1 MAIGITFLV
10 VFIFLRKI
18 GATLI
23 ISTVIP
29 VSVLF
34 VVSLIYMKGEVKLNL
49 LGLISIGLIV
59 DNAIVV
65 VEKITQFRSKGLSR
79 VDSASLGANDV
90 AIPLLLST
98 LTTIIIFL
106 PAAFIDSG
114 DTFTNMLKAFQVPVI
129 SALISSY
136 IIALFFVPLGAL
148 IGKREKGNLLAE
160 EVDLEEEDEEAS
172 PIMIKF
178 YRFLLNNKM
187 IVGVVILSFMYILFK
202 RVSSIEEVDIDNP
215 RDPFNNFNLT
225 FNKEIPE
232 TERKSIVNEIE
243 NLLLKKK
250 KEIGYK
256 FALTEYMAKD
266 TSGQFTLYPFESDN
280 LDKALDDLKKEMK
293 KFANTFRKIP
303 GFKITAGYEDD
314 DLGGGPKKM
323 TVNLQGAKTLKLKA
337 IQDELMDEM
346 KNVKGVI

>member
-1 MAIGITFLV
+1 M
-10 VFIFLRKI
+10 
-18 GATLI
+18 
-23 ISTVIP
+23 
-29 VSVLF
+29 
-34 VVSLIYMKGEVKLNL
+34 
-49 LGLISIGLIV
+49 
-59 DNAIVV
+59 
-65 VEKITQFRSKGLSR
+65 
-79 VDSASLGANDV
+79 
-90 AIPLLLST
+90 
-98 LTTIIIFL
+98 
-106 PAAFIDSG
+106 
-114 DTFTNMLKAFQVPVI
+114 
-129 SALISSY
+129 
-136 IIALFFVPLGAL
+136 GAL

-187 IVGVVILSFMYILFK
+187 IVGVVILSFMYILFQ

-256 FALTEYMAKD
+256 FALTDYMAKD

-314 DLGGGPKKM
+314 DLGPEKM

-346 KNVKGVI
+346 KNVKGVIKINTEAMERGSLSFRFVPRLSVNQHYGLTQKKIASQITSLMNSYNIEGLIVDGKKVDTKVKLTPEGKDWTKDTLKKVRIAVGKNNFVPLGDLGNFVETRQVTSISRKKGLSFLKFCVYLMEHFQ